1 MNLYKSLLFLHGHVA
16 DPALARSLADTV
28 DNAADNATSVDNAN
42 ATDGVTTDGTPPGRS
57 PEVAARTAFARPRR
71 TTPGFFGSL
80 WYLGGLDDIDPRIGE
95 NGEAYAPRYGRRRE
109 SSRRLGTAAS
119 PVADTCLAACH

>member
-16 DPALARSLADTV
+16 DPALARSLADAVDSAAVDATTV
-28 DNAADNATSVDNAN
+28 DNAT
-42 ATDGVTTDGTPPGRS
+42 ATDGATTNDAPARS
-57 PEVAARTAFARPRR
+57 SGVAARTLFARPHR

-95 NGEAYAPRYGRRRE
+95 NGEAYAPKYGRRSE
-109 SSRRLGTAAS
+109 SSRRFAAAS
-119 PVADTCLAACH
+119 PVADTCLAGCH

>member
-16 DPALARSLADTV
+16 DPALARSLADPTDGVSVDATTV
-28 DNAADNATSVDNAN
+28 DNATATSG
-42 ATDGVTTDGTPPGRS
+42 ATPAGTPPARS
-57 PEVAARTAFARPRR
+57 SAVVARTPFARPRR

-95 NGEAYAPRYGRRRE
+95 NGEAYAPKYGRRRE
-109 SSRRLGTAAS
+109 SSRRFGTAAS
-119 PVADTCLAACH
+119 PVADTCLAGCH

>member
-16 DPALARSLADTV
+16 DQALARSLADTADTAAVDATTV
-28 DNAADNATSVDNAN
+28 DNATAEDA
-42 ATDGVTTDGTPPGRS
+42 ATDGTSLARS
-57 PEVAARTAFARPRR
+57 STVAATTPFVRPRR

-95 NGEAYAPRYGRRRE
+95 NGEAYAPKYGRRRE
-109 SSRRLGTAAS
+109 SSRRFAAAS
-119 PVADTCLAACH
+119 PVADTCLAGCH

>member
-16 DPALARSLADTV
+16 DQALARSLADTADTAAVDATTV
-28 DNAADNATSVDNAN
+28 DNAT
-42 ATDGVTTDGTPPGRS
+42 ATDGATTGDTPPARATGR
-57 PEVAARTAFARPRR
+57 AARTPFARPRR

-95 NGEAYAPRYGRRRE
+95 NGEAYAPKYGRRRE
-109 SSRRLGTAAS
+109 SSRRFAAAS
-119 PVADTCLAACH
+119 PVADTCLAGCH